1 MDENAIKFINML
13 LAHCNSIIDEDLEN
27 TCLTHR
33 QIKVF
38 LDIAIDYTKL
48 QNLFYP
54 KGLVI
59 RSLIEGLK
67 RTTYCFR
74 NKIGFEAFSKED
86 DFTTSQYM
94 KHSGVYYD
102 DEEMEKFFSETP
114 RKAHIDK
121 YGTTPKADKSEVKIH
136 KYGMKK
142 IHSLYN
148 QMYSELSTLTHCMPM
163 TSGILP
169 FTEEYLDMHYFDIVW
184 SFTRVVEEEFKKESK
199 LTDEV
204 SVKALHRSIFD
215 TLTCDCYAP
224 PIKK

>member
-1 MDENAIKFINML
+1 MDENAIKFTNML
-13 LAHCNSIIDEDLEN
+13 LAHCNSIIDEVLEN

-38 LDIAIDYTKL
+38 LDIATDYTKL

-94 KHSGVYYD
+94 KHSGSHYD
-102 DEEMEKFFSETP
+102 DEAMEKFFSEIP
-114 RKAHIDK
+114 HKAHIEK
-121 YGTTPKADKSEVKIH
+121 YGTTPKADRFEVNNHKFGMRKI
-136 KYGMKK
+136 YT
-142 IHSLYN
+142 LYN
-148 QMYSELSTLTHCMPM
+148 QIYSELSTLTHCMPM

-169 FTEEYLDMHYFDIVW
+169 FTEEYLDMHFFDIVW
-184 SFTRVVEEEFKKESK
+184 SFTRVVENEFKEESK
-199 LTDEV
+199 LTDGI
-204 SVKALHRSIFD
+204 SIRDQHRLIRE
-215 TLTCDCYAP
+215 TLTQDCYAYSTR
-224 PIKK
+224 K